1 MSKTPSKTA
10 RELLDQVSKAKL
22 ILNEL
27 EALEIDD
34 RGGFKDAALIRSRL
48 NAAKAHIM
56 RAIEK
61 AQILK

>member
-10 RELLDQVSKAKL
+10 QELLEQVSKAKL

-27 EALEIDD
+27 EVSVLDA
-34 RGGFKDAALIRSRL
+34 RGGVKDAALIRSRL

-56 RAIEK
+56 RAMEK
-61 AQILK
+61 AQILQ